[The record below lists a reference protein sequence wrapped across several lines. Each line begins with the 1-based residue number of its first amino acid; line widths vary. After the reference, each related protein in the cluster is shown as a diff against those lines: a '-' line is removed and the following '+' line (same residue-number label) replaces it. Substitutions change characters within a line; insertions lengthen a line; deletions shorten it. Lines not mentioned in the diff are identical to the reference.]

1 MKSKKK
7 RTVLEISGEDRF
19 KFLQAIITNDIN
31 LLEKGP
37 IYSALLTPQGK
48 YFTDFFLIPYEGR
61 ILLDILED
69 ACEEL
74 KNKLLLYR
82 LRAKV
87 EIIKTDLKVSLGLSN
102 KPKEAFSDPR
112 HPALGWRSYGPEDI
126 AQEVDWTQVR
136 VSYCIP
142 ETNIELVRDQTYILE
157 AGFERLNG
165 VDFKKGCYIGQEI
178 TARMHH
184 KTDLKKGL
192 ITVQID
198 GEAEVGTEIL
208 ANGQNAGT
216 LYSQSKGRGI
226 AFLRLNKILPEMS
239 AGNATIYTEERQIL
253 F

>member
-1 MKSKKK
+1 MTYKSK
-7 RTVLEISGEDRF
+7 RIVLEVSGEDQF

-31 LLEKGP
+31 LIKKGP

-48 YFTDFFLIPYEGR
+48 YFTDFFIVLHEGR
-61 ILLDILED
+61 ILIDILED
-69 ACEEL
+69 TCEEFI
-74 KNKLLLYR
+74 NKLLVYR

-87 EIIKTDLKVSLGLSN
+87 EIAKTDLKVSLGVHN

-112 HPALGWRSYGPEDI
+112 HPALGWRSYGPEEI
-126 AQEVDWTQVR
+126 SQEIDWTQIR

-184 KTDLKKGL
+184 KTELKKEL
-192 ITVQID
+192 ITVKID
-198 GEAEVGTEIL
+198 GNAEVGTEIL
-208 ANGQNAGT
+208 ANDQNAGT

-226 AFLRLNKILPEMS
+226 AFLRLNKVLPEMK
-239 AGNATIYTEERQIL
+239 AGNAIIYTDK
-253 F
+253 